1 VGIIKGDTVE
11 DLAKREG
18 CQVSEIDPARAEAA
32 VVHGSQISRFDEK
45 DWDNV
50 LSKNQIVFARTSP
63 QQKSIIVEQCQKRGE
78 VVAVTGD
85 GVNDSPALKRAD
97 VGIAM
102 GIVGSDVAKETADVI
117 LLDDNFASIVAGIEE
132 GRIIYD
138 NLKKSICYTL
148 SHLLPEMIPFLIS
161 AIVSF
166 PLALTSVLILCID
179 LGTEL
184 APAISLAYERGEE
197 DTMKRKPRNI
207 KKDHLVTP
215 NLLVNSYLMNGVIE
229 SLACFATFL
238 AVMTT
243 HGFAPLSLFG
253 TGQYFK
259 DNSPDYV
266 SSSGKSYTAS
276 QQTHALAEAQTAYFM
291 ALVVCQIFNLISS
304 KTRLVS
310 IFKHGM
316 RNRVVNGAIVVAVAI
331 CVILI
336 YIPGM
341 VVVFG
346 TVAVGGLY
354 WLVPLPLG
362 VCVLGWNELRKFIS
376 RRWPHSI
383 IGNFLAW

>member
-1 VGIIKGDTVE
+1 M
-11 DLAKREG
+11 
-18 CQVSEIDPARAEAA
+18 
-32 VVHGSQISRFDEK
+32 
-45 DWDNV
+45 
-50 LSKNQIVFARTSP
+50 
-63 QQKSIIVEQCQKRGE
+63 IVEQCQMRGE
-78 VVAVTGD
+78 IVAVTGD

-97 VGIAM
+97 IGIAM

-148 SHLLPEMIPFLIS
+148 SHLLPELVPFLIS

-197 DTMKRKPRNI
+197 DTMKRKPRNVKI
-207 KKDHLVTP
+207 DHLVTV
-215 NLLVNSYLMNGVIE
+215 NLLANSYLMNGVIE
-229 SLACFATFL
+229 CLACFATFFAVL
-238 AVMTT
+238 AT

-253 TGQYFK
+253 TTSKYF
-259 DNSPDYV
+259 NESSPDYV
-266 SSSGKSYTAS
+266 SSNGVSYTAS
-276 QQTHALAEAQTAYFM
+276 EQMHALAEAQSAYFM
-291 ALVVCQIFNLISS
+291 ALVVCQVFNLISS

-310 IFKHGM
+310 VFKHGM
-316 RNRVVNGAIVVAVAI
+316 RNRAVNGAVVIAISI
-331 CVILI
+331 CVMLI

-341 VVVFG
+341 FVVFG

-354 WLVPLPLG
+354 WLAPLPLA
-362 VCVLGWNELRKFIS
+362 VCVLGWNEIRKYIS
-376 RRWPHSI
+376 RRWPCSVV
-383 IGNFLAW
+383 GRFLAW